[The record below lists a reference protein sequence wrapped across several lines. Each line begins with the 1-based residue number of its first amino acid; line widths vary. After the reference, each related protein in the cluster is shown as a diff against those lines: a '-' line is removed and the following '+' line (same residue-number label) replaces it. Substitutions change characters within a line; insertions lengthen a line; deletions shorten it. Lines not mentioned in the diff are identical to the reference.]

1 VFPHEAQGLSIH
13 GQLATEHGGMADLPW
28 WWVYPLLALLGGTIG
43 TYGTLIGAGGGI
55 FLVPTLLLLYSRD
68 SPNAI
73 ASISLAVVFF
83 NAASG
88 TLAYARMGRIDY
100 RAGLL
105 FAMATVPGAVLGA
118 YATSLLSRRL
128 FDLILS
134 GLILTLA
141 AVIIL
146 RPAPRAQPIGMR
158 RYALARRF
166 TDANGVDYDYAFS
179 THRGVGLSFL
189 IGCVSSMLGIGGGAF
204 HVPMLVYLLHF
215 PLHVATATS
224 HFTLAIMS
232 LFGSITHVA
241 MGDFSHGIRRTLA
254 LGVGVLVGAQLG
266 ALLSQRVRGITLI
279 RILALGLVLFGI
291 RLVIQ
296 AVQH

>member
-1 VFPHEAQGLSIH
+1 MV
-13 GQLATEHGGMADLPW
+13 DLPW
-28 WWVYPLLALLGGTIG
+28 WWVYPLLTLLGGTIG

-55 FLVPTLLLLYSRD
+55 FLVPTLLLLYPQD
-68 SPNAI
+68 SPNTI

-83 NAASG
+83 NAGSG

-134 GLILTLA
+134 GLILALA
-141 AVIIL
+141 AFIIL
-146 RPAPRAQPIGMR
+146 RPTPRAQPVRVR
-158 RYALARRF
+158 RYILTRRF
-166 TDANGVDYDYAFS
+166 TDAKGVDYDYVFS
-179 THRGVGLSFL
+179 TPRGVGLSFL
-189 IGCVSSMLGIGGGAF
+189 IGWVSSMLGIGGGAF
-204 HVPMLVYLLHF
+204 HVPVLVYLLHF

-232 LFGSITHVA
+232 LFGSATHVV

-266 ALLSQRVRGITLI
+266 ALLSQRLQGITLI

-291 RLVIQ
+291 RLIIQ

>member
-1 VFPHEAQGLSIH
+1 MTALH
-13 GQLATEHGGMADLPW
+13 PW
-28 WWVYPLLALLGGTIG
+28 WTYPLLTLLGGALG

-55 FLVPTLLLLYSRD
+55 FLVPMLLVLYPQE
-68 SPNAI
+68 SPNTI

-88 TLAYARMGRIDY
+88 TVAYARMRRIDY

-105 FAMATVPGAVLGA
+105 FAAATVPGAVLGA
-118 YATSLLSRRL
+118 YATSLLSRQL

-134 GLILTLA
+134 VVILSLA
-141 AVIIL
+141 ALLIL
-146 RPAPRAQPIGMR
+146 RPTPRVQPAHPP
-158 RYALARRF
+158 RYKLTRHF
-166 TDANGVDYDYAFS
+166 TDARGVDYDYAFS
-179 THRGVGLSFL
+179 TPRGVGLSFL
-189 IGCVSSMLGIGGGAF
+189 IGWVSSMLGIGGGAF
-204 HVPMLVYLLHF
+204 HVPALVYLLHF

-232 LFGSITHVA
+232 LIGSVTHVF
-241 MGDFSHGIRRTLA
+241 MGDFAHGGIRRTLA
-254 LGVGVLVGAQLG
+254 LAVGVLVGAQLG
-266 ALLSQRVRGITLI
+266 AALSQRFRGVTLI

-296 AVQH
+296 ALQR